1 MHEPQRA
8 VRITAKEP
16 TMTDKTTSIREW
28 LDARES
34 REGRCVAHPAYDAD
48 YCPICGTARVI
59 STESPVV

>member
-1 MHEPQRA
+1 
-8 VRITAKEP
+8 
-16 TMTDKTTSIREW
+16 MTDKTTSIREW